1 MLLSSAELDQ
11 MERRYRASFINS
23 LGGFKSANLIG
34 TADSDGHTNLAIM
47 SSAVHLGAHPPLLL
61 LIIRPDEAQRHTL
74 SNILETGVYT
84 INHVHEK
91 FIDAAHQTA
100 ARYPKHV
107 SEFAATGLTPFWQPG
122 FEAPFVAEASIRM
135 GLTLREH
142 QRLAINGTHM
152 VIGQITLVTVPED
165 CVSRDGSIDIARAGT
180 VALSGLDSYHRPQP
194 LRRMAYAKPDRE
206 PTPLDPSV
214 MTRA

>member
-11 MERRYRASFINS
+11 MEKRYRASFINS

-34 TADSDGHTNLAIM
+34 TADSEGHTNLAIM
-47 SSAVHLGAHPPLLL
+47 SSAVHLGAHPPLML
-61 LIIRPDEAQRHTL
+61 LIIRPDEAERHTL
-74 SNILETGVYT
+74 SNILATGVYT
-84 INHVHEK
+84 VNHVRES

-107 SEFAATGLTPFWQPG
+107 SEFAATGLTPYWQPG
-122 FEAPFVAEASIRM
+122 FNAPFVAEASIRL

-142 QRLAINGTHM
+142 QRMEINGTHL
-152 VIGQITLVTVPED
+152 VIGQITLVTVPDE
-165 CVSRDGSIDIARAGT
+165 CVGSDGSVDIARAGT

-194 LRRMAYAKPDRE
+194 LGRMAYAKPDRS
-206 PTPLDPSV
+206 PSRLAPSA
-214 MTRA
+214 T

>member
-34 TADSDGHTNLAIM
+34 TADSAGHTNLAIM

-61 LIIRPDEAQRHTL
+61 LIVRPDEVERHTL
-74 SNILETGVYT
+74 RNILETGVYT
-84 INHVHEK
+84 VNHVMEG

-107 SEFAATGLTPFWQPG
+107 SEFAATGLTPHWQPG
-122 FEAPFVAEASIRM
+122 FTAPFVEEASIRL
-135 GLTLREH
+135 GLSLREH
-142 QRLAINGTHM
+142 QRMEINGTHM
-152 VIGQITLVTVPED
+152 VIGQITLVTVPD
-165 CVSRDGSIDIARAGT
+165 GCVSSDGSVDIAGAGT
-180 VALSGLDSYHRPQP
+180 VAVSGLDSYHRPQP
-194 LRRMAYAKPDRE
+194 LRRMAYAKPDQA
-206 PTPLDPSV
+206 PSPLAPGAS
-214 MTRA
+214 